1 MRAALLTL
9 AALAALAVI
18 GSQPAFSGE
27 VSVHGFGSF
36 SVPVTSMR
44 EAKFASVYEQ
54 QYDFSCGSA
63 AVASLLT
70 YHYDRPTTELEVF
83 EAMYA
88 AGDQERIERVGF
100 SMLDMKT
107 YLANRGLPSDGYRVN
122 LDRLT
127 QARLPAIVLI
137 DVDGYRHFVI
147 VKGITRAGVLL
158 GDPARGT
165 RIVTQERFTEI
176 WNGIA
181 FVLKAFVEA
190 GRETF
195 NRSSEWAVVPPAP
208 YGRALNRTSLA
219 TVTGT
224 TFRAGQLYGFGR

>member
-9 AALAALAVI
+9 AALAIL
-18 GSQPAFSGE
+18 GSQPALSGE
-27 VSVHGFGSF
+27 VLVRGFGSF

-44 EAKFASVYEQ
+44 ESKFATVFEQ

-70 YHYDRPTTELEVF
+70 YHADTPTTELEVF

-107 YLANRGLPSDGYRVN
+107 YLATRGLPSDGYRID
-122 LDRLT
+122 LDRLA
-127 QARLPAIVLI
+127 QAHIPAIVLI

-147 VKGITRAGVLL
+147 VKGITHAGVLL

-165 RIVTQERFTEI
+165 WIVTEERFTAI

-181 FVLKAFVEA
+181 FVLKADVESA
-190 GRETF
+190 RATF
-195 NRSSEWAVVPPAP
+195 NRPSEWAVVPPAP

-224 TFRAGQLYGFGR
+224 TFRAGRLYGFGR

>member
-1 MRAALLTL
+1 MRAALLL
-9 AALAALAVI
+9 LAVLAV
-18 GSQPAFSGE
+18 GAGRPVAAGD
-27 VSVHGFGSF
+27 VSVRGMGAF

-44 EAKFASVYEQ
+44 EAKFATVFEQ

-70 YHYDRPTTELEVF
+70 YHYDLPTSELEVF

-88 AGDQERIERVGF
+88 AGDRERIERVGF
-100 SMLDMKT
+100 SMLDMKS
-107 YLANRGLPSDGYRVN
+107 YLAARGLPSDGYRID

-127 QARLPAIVLI
+127 QASLPAIVLI

-147 VKGITRAGVLL
+147 VKGITQAGVLL

-165 RIVTQERFTEI
+165 RIVSEARFTEI

-181 FVLKAFVEA
+181 FVLKADVEA
-190 GRETF
+190 ARASF
-195 NRSSEWAVVPPAP
+195 NRPAEWAVVPPAP
-208 YGRALNRTSLA
+208 YGSALNRTSLA
-219 TVTGT
+219 TVSASTY
-224 TFRAGQLYGFGR
+224 RAGRMYGFGR